1 MATTYEAIATVEVGS
16 GGAANI
22 EFTSIPGTYT
32 DLLIK
37 LSARNVT
44 NTETTGAIYFNND
57 TTNANYT
64 ARRLLGD
71 GSSVDSQTTSNPY
84 FFYISMSTNT
94 ASTFGNVE
102 IYIPNYAGSNKK
114 SLSVDTVTENNATA
128 ALAVIVAGLW
138 DNTSAITSV
147 KLQPYTAGAGNFAEY
162 STATLYGIKNS

>member
-1 MATTYEAIATVEVGS
+1 LTVGS

-71 GSSVDSQTTSNPY
+71 GS
-84 FFYISMSTNT
+84 
-94 ASTFGNVE
+94 
-102 IYIPNYAGSNKK
+102 
-114 SLSVDTVTENNATA
+114 L
-128 ALAVIVAGLW
+128 
-138 DNTSAITSV
+138 
-147 KLQPYTAGAGNFAEY
+147 
-162 STATLYGIKNS
+162 